1 MSEELKDKTIILG
14 VTGGISAYK
23 ACELSRMMMKE
34 GAEVKVV
41 MTENAKKFVSPLT
54 FQYLTGNKVADDMY
68 DLEESGIS
76 HIELADENDLIVI
89 CPATANFISK
99 YANGIADNLLLNV
112 LLASKSQIVLCPA
125 MNVNM
130 YENTLIQN
138 NLNKLVKNGVH
149 VVDPDSG
156 ELACGWIGKGRLA
169 NLDTIVETI
178 KKKVQNKSLEKENI
192 LITAGA
198 TREYMDPVRFI
209 SNPSTG
215 IVGYCMAEE
224 FQSKGAKVNIIAG
237 YNEVN
242 FEKFDSYKKITTA
255 EEMKNEISKN
265 LNKYTVVIKAAAV
278 GDYRFSKRVNKKIKK
293 TDGVLKMELEENI
306 DVLKYIGENK
316 KENQIVVG
324 FAAETEKI
332 VENAKKKIISKNL
345 DLIVAN
351 DISKKNSG
359 FGENSNF
366 SFLIDS
372 SGNIDEL
379 GLISKSELARTLA
392 TKIEQMRQ
400 NS

>member
-1 MSEELKDKTIILG
+1 MSGELKDKKIVLG

-23 ACELSRMMMKE
+23 ACELSRMIMKE
-34 GAEVKVV
+34 GAQVKVV
-41 MTENAKKFVSPLT
+41 MTSNAKKFVSSLT

-68 DLEESGIS
+68 DLKESGIS

-112 LLASKSQIVLCPA
+112 LLASKSQIILCPA

-130 YENTLIQN
+130 YENNLLQDNLKKLI
-138 NLNKLVKNGVH
+138 KNGIHIVE
-149 VVDPDSG
+149 PDSG
-156 ELACGWIGKGRLA
+156 TLACGWIGKGRLA
-169 NLDTIVETI
+169 DPETIMETI
-178 KKKVQNKSLEKENI
+178 KKKVQNKSLKKENV

-215 IVGYCMAEE
+215 IMGYCIAEE
-224 FQSKGAKVNIIAG
+224 FQSKGAKINIVAG

-242 FEKFDSYKKITTA
+242 FDKFDSYKEITTA
-255 EEMKNEISKN
+255 EEMRNEISKN
-265 LNKYTVVIKAAAV
+265 LNKYSLVIKTAAV
-278 GDYRFSKRVNKKIKK
+278 GDYRFSKKLNNKVKK
-293 TDGVLKMELEENI
+293 SDDVFRIELEKNI

-316 KENQIVVG
+316 KGNQIVVG
-324 FAAETEKI
+324 FAAETENI
-332 VENAKKKIISKNL
+332 VENAKKKINSKNL

-379 GLISKSELARTLA
+379 GLVNKNELAKILA
-392 TKIEQMRQ
+392 SKIEKMRQ
-400 NS
+400 NF

>member
-1 MSEELKDKTIILG
+1 MSGELKDKKIVLG

-23 ACELSRMMMKE
+23 ACELSRMIMKE
-34 GAEVKVV
+34 GAQVKVV
-41 MTENAKKFVSPLT
+41 MTSNAKKFVSSLT

-68 DLEESGIS
+68 DLKESGIS

-112 LLASKSQIVLCPA
+112 LLASKSQIILCPA

-130 YENTLIQN
+130 YENNLLQDNLKKLI
-138 NLNKLVKNGVH
+138 KNGIHIVE
-149 VVDPDSG
+149 PDSG
-156 ELACGWIGKGRLA
+156 TLACGWIGKGRLA
-169 NLDTIVETI
+169 DLETIMETI
-178 KKKVQNKSLEKENI
+178 KKKVQNKSLKKENV

-215 IVGYCMAEE
+215 IMGYCIAEE
-224 FQSKGAKVNIIAG
+224 FQSKGAKINIVAG

-242 FEKFDSYKKITTA
+242 FDKFDSYKEITTA
-255 EEMKNEISKN
+255 EEMRNEISKN
-265 LNKYTVVIKAAAV
+265 LNKYSLVIKTAAV
-278 GDYRFSKRVNKKIKK
+278 GDYRFSKKLNNKVKK
-293 TDGVLKMELEENI
+293 SDDVFRIELEKNI

-316 KENQIVVG
+316 KGNQIVVG
-324 FAAETEKI
+324 FAAETENI
-332 VENAKKKIISKNL
+332 VENAKKKINSKNL

-379 GLISKSELARTLA
+379 GLVNKNELAKILA
-392 TKIEQMRQ
+392 SKIEKMRQ
-400 NS
+400 NF

>member
-1 MSEELKDKTIILG
+1 MSGELKGKKIVLG

-23 ACELSRMMMKE
+23 ACELSRMIIKE
-34 GAEVKVV
+34 GAQVKVV
-41 MTENAKKFVSPLT
+41 MTNNAKKFVSSLT

-76 HIELADENDLIVI
+76 HIQLADENDLIVI

-112 LLASKSQIVLCPA
+112 LLASKSQIILCPA

-130 YENTLIQN
+130 YENNLIQDN
-138 NLNKLVKNGVH
+138 IKKLIKNGIHIVE
-149 VVDPDSG
+149 PDSG
-156 ELACGWIGKGRLA
+156 ALACGWIGKGRLA
-169 NLDTIVETI
+169 NLETIMEII
-178 KKKVQNKSLEKENI
+178 KKKVQNKTLKKENV

-215 IVGYCMAEE
+215 VMGYCIAEE
-224 FQSKGAKVNIIAG
+224 FQSKGAKINIVAG

-242 FEKFDSYKKITTA
+242 FDKFDSYKEITTA
-255 EEMKNEISKN
+255 EEMRNEISKN
-265 LNKYTVVIKAAAV
+265 LNKYSLVIKTAAV
-278 GDYRFSKRVNKKIKK
+278 GDYRFSTRLDNKVKKSDDVFRV
-293 TDGVLKMELEENI
+293 ELEKNI

-316 KENQIVVG
+316 KENQIIVG
-324 FAAETEKI
+324 FAAETQNV
-332 VENAKKKIISKNL
+332 VENAKKKINSKNL

-359 FGENSNF
+359 FGQSSNF

-379 GLISKSELARTLA
+379 GLINKNDLAKKLA
-392 TKIEQMRQ
+392 SKIEKMRQ
-400 NS
+400 NF

>member
-1 MSEELKDKTIILG
+1 MSVRLKNKKIVLG

-23 ACELSRMMMKE
+23 ACELSRMIMKE
-34 GAEVKVV
+34 GAQVKVV
-41 MTENAKKFVSPLT
+41 MTKNAKKFVSSLT

-112 LLASKSQIVLCPA
+112 LLASKSQIILCPA

-130 YENTLIQN
+130 YENNLIQD
-138 NLNKLVKNGVH
+138 NLKKLVKNGVH
-149 VVDPDSG
+149 VIEPDSG
-156 ELACGWIGKGRLA
+156 ALACGWIGKGRLA
-169 NLDTIVETI
+169 NLETIMETI
-178 KKKVQNKSLEKENI
+178 KKKVQNKSLKKENV

-215 IVGYCMAEE
+215 IMGHCIAEE
-224 FQSKGAKVNIIAG
+224 FQSKGAKINIVAG

-242 FEKFDSYKKITTA
+242 FDKFDSYKEITTA
-255 EEMKNEISKN
+255 EEMRNEISKN
-265 LNKYTVVIKAAAV
+265 LNKYSLIIKTAAV
-278 GDYRFSKRVNKKIKK
+278 GDYRFSRRLDNKVKK
-293 TDGVLKMELEENI
+293 SDDVFSIELEKNI

-316 KENQIVVG
+316 RENQIIVG
-324 FAAETEKI
+324 FAAETQNV
-332 VENAKKKIISKNL
+332 VENAKKKINSKNL

-351 DISKKNSG
+351 DISKEHSG

-372 SGNIDEL
+372 LGNIDEL
-379 GLISKSELARTLA
+379 GLINKNELAKTLA
-392 TKIEQMRQ
+392 LKIEKMRQ
-400 NS
+400 NF

>member
-1 MSEELKDKTIILG
+1 MSEELKDKKIVLG

-23 ACELSRMMMKE
+23 ACELSRMIMKE
-34 GAEVKVV
+34 GAQVKVV
-41 MTENAKKFVSPLT
+41 MTSNAKKFVSSLT

-68 DLEESGIS
+68 NLEESGIS

-112 LLASKSQIVLCPA
+112 LLASKSQIILCPA

-130 YENTLIQN
+130 YENNLIQN
-138 NLNKLVKNGVH
+138 NLKKLVKNGVH
-149 VVDPDSG
+149 VVEPDSG
-156 ELACGWIGKGRLA
+156 VLACGWIGKGRLA
-169 NLDTIVETI
+169 NLETIMETI
-178 KKKVQNKSLEKENI
+178 KKKVQNKSLKKENV

-215 IVGYCMAEE
+215 IMGYCIAEE
-224 FQSKGAKVNIIAG
+224 FQSKGAKINIVAG

-242 FEKFDSYKKITTA
+242 FDKFDSYKEITTA
-255 EEMKNEISKN
+255 EEMRNEISKN
-265 LNKYTVVIKAAAV
+265 LNKYSLVIKTAAV
-278 GDYRFSKRVNKKIKK
+278 GDYRFSKRLENKIKK
-293 TDGVLKMELEENI
+293 SDDVFRIELEKNI

-316 KENQIVVG
+316 EENQIIVG
-324 FAAETEKI
+324 FAAETENV
-332 VENAKKKIISKNL
+332 VENAKKKINSKNL

-359 FGENSNF
+359 FGQNSNF

-379 GLISKSELARTLA
+379 GLISKNELAKELA
-392 TKIEQMRQ
+392 SKIEEMRQ
-400 NS
+400 SF